1 MESMSWSFWSPA
13 RGSSPEGEKPPKRR
27 ESERGKNTQD
37 EAKLVGK
44 QCPVQAFTEVPQLS
58 AQHGGLEQGNQE
70 LEKAKAA
77 QAQGPW
83 GQSRGTGD
91 H

>member
-37 EAKLVGK
+37 EAELVGK
-44 QCPVQAFTEVPQLS
+44 QCPLQAFTEVPQLS
-58 AQHGGLEQGNQE
+58 VQHGGLEQGNQE

-83 GQSRGTGD
+83 GQSRGAGD

>member
-13 RGSSPEGEKPPKRR
+13 RGPLLRVRNPQEGERL
-27 ESERGKNTQD
+27 ERGKTRRM
-37 EAKLVGK
+37 K
-44 QCPVQAFTEVPQLS
+44 QSWEGSKALTQAFTEVPQLS
-58 AQHGGLEQGNQE
+58 AQHGGLEQGNQG

-83 GQSRGTGD
+83 GQSRGTG
-91 H
+91 